1 MSLYDNEKLGKVPWG
16 VIGGICIIAVFYIT
30 AGIIAAYIITNAV
43 AGATNRSVGL
53 FGSWWQTLLFILDIV
68 LALACAGSFVMRG
81 LVRRGAKAA
90 EGGAE

>member
-1 MSLYDNEKLGKVPWG
+1 MSFIDNERFRKVPWG
-16 VIGGICIIAVFYIT
+16 VLGGICLIVIFYVT
-30 AGIIAAYIITNAV
+30 AGIIAAFVVSNAV

>member
-1 MSLYDNEKLGKVPWG
+1 MSFIDNERFRKVPWG
-16 VIGGICIIAVFYIT
+16 VLGGICLIVIFYVT

-68 LALACAGSFVMRG
+68 LALVCAGSFVMRG